1 MPKYT
6 LNLFDIIPGKESIYR
21 QYSKEAG
28 RVINSLSGKV
38 VISGWH
44 PTTLHG
50 DETRSYLIVVEFPD
64 MNAVESF
71 LYDPKHF
78 AMHQLRKTSTEN
90 YIWKI
95 FEPWELNRWVVF
107 PSIK

>member
-1 MPKYT
+1 MPIYT
-6 LNLFDIIPGKESIYR
+6 LNLFDIIPGKESRYR

-28 RVINSLSGKV
+28 RVINSLGGKV
-38 VISGWH
+38 VTSGWH

-50 DETRSYLIVVEFPD
+50 DDTRNYLIVVEFPD
-64 MNAVESF
+64 INVVESF
-71 LYDPKHF
+71 LYDPKHI
-78 AMHQLRKTSTEN
+78 ALHQLRETSTEN

-95 FEPWELNRWVVF
+95 FELWDLKRWVAF